1 MYPISVYVLL
11 EAQDSMLQWQVLRS
25 GIASWVRVHASA
37 CGLIIMQLRT
47 IVALRARVQRSMHPA
62 HRLWVNWIKPTQYQ
76 WQKLSSPTV
85 PGAIAP
91 AYGAH
96 QR

>member
-47 IVALRARVQRSMHPA
+47 IVALRARVQRSMHQ
-62 HRLWVNWIKPTQYQ
+62 TQQ
-76 WQKLSSPTV
+76 QEVQGQSLPLHTDC
-85 PGAIAP
+85 G
-91 AYGAH
+91 
-96 QR
+96 